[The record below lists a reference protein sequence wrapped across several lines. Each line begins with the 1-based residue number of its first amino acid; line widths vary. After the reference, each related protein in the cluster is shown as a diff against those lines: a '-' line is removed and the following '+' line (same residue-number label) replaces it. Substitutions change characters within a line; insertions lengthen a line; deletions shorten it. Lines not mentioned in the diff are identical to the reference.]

1 MYFFTILVENF
12 KSLTLTKKQ
21 KGIYHTRLQ
30 NFAWQQ
36 TVIS

>member
-1 MYFFTILVENF
+1 MYVFTILVENF
-12 KSLTLTKKQ
+12 KYLNLTKKQ
-21 KGIYHTRLQ
+21 KGIYHTRFQ